1 MVVTASSIR
10 ERLIRHALRHRNPT
24 KTLPRRPRDPPPS
37 SSILHHIAAG
47 DLRASITV
55 LRATP
60 SSFPASVYS
69 RLLHLC
75 ASRRALVAAR
85 CVESHIISSS
95 FPSPPSTF
103 LLNRA
108 IETYA
113 LCGSISD
120 ARELFDEMP
129 HRTGGTWNA
138 MISAYASAGC
148 PSDAIALFVRMNV
161 SGIRPKDVTFASVL
175 RSCSS
180 LLALTLARQ
189 VHGLI
194 LKFGFCVNVILGTSL
209 VDVYGKCQ
217 IMDEAHKQ
225 FDEIPDPN
233 PVSWNVI
240 VRRYLDFGQAEKALC
255 MFLRMIHVGVIPL
268 NFTVSSALVACSDSS
283 WLSVG
288 CQIHGI
294 VVKNGYETD
303 YIVENSIMELY
314 ANNAL
319 LDMYTKCGNL
329 KSADL
334 WFLQMGSRRDKVS
347 WNSLLAGYAR
357 HGRSEEAFDIFI
369 EMLKETAPNEFTFS
383 LMLAASAN
391 IFMLE
396 HGKQIHAC
404 LIRNGFNIDVI
415 IRGALVDMYCKC
427 RLLDYAVR
435 VFEKESSRDV
445 VLWNSAILGF
455 AYNGRGAYSIE
466 LFEAMQRDGIRPD
479 NITFIG
485 ALSACAG
492 LVDSG
497 SGVQIHALISKSP
510 FAYDVYMGSAL
521 VDMYSKCRRAF
532 EAHRVFDNMPE
543 KNVVSWNSLITCYEQ
558 NGPVSESLDM
568 FVRMMECDVEYD
580 EVTLASVVSACAS
593 LLCIRE
599 GMQIHAQAI
608 KFEKLRNDLILCNA
622 LVDMYAK
629 CGKVSVARKIFDG
642 MMNIVAWNALIAG
655 YTQNGEN
662 EEALRLFLMLKR
674 ESVWP
679 SHYTFGNVLNACA
692 NLAELQLGQQAHA
705 HVMKHGFRFQ
715 NGPEPDIFVGN
726 SLLDMYH
733 KCGSIDESRK
743 VFERMLNRD
752 RVSWNA
758 MIVGYAQNGSGLE
771 AINLYKRMLMSE
783 EEPDNVTMIGVLS
796 GCSHAGLVEEG
807 RKYFDSMFKEHG
819 LIPSRDHY
827 TCMIDLLGRA
837 GQFGEVEKFIREMP
851 IEPDSVFWS
860 SLLSACRV
868 HHNVQM
874 GEWVAGRLFELDSE
888 NSGPYILLSNMYAEV
903 GRWADVVRIRKLM
916 KDKGVIKQ
924 PGCSWVEIGRKIH
937 VFMVKDKTHPKR
949 KEIYR
954 ILRVLKM
961 QMERLGAK
969 LNAEVSPD
977 ILLLGA
983 E

>member
-1 MVVTASSIR
+1 MCCLAGFDASDRLHRRTPPLPKPKLYERIFPMVVTASSIR
-10 ERLIRHALRHRNPT
+10 ERLIRHALRPRNPT
-24 KTLPRRPRDPPPS
+24 KTLPRRPKDPPPS

-60 SSFPASVYS
+60 SPFPASVYS

-75 ASRRALVAAR
+75 ASCRALVAAR

-240 VRRYLDFGQAEKALC
+240 VRRYLDFGQGEKALC

-314 ANNAL
+314 AKCGCIEDARWIFNCSVSRDVVSWTSMVSGYASCGRLNEAEKLFYEMPERNVVSWNALLAGYVQSFNWEKAFEFFHEMQRETTEIDFITLGLMLNSCAGLLDSEKGKQIHGFAYRHLLFPDIFFSNAL

-334 WFLQMGSRRDKVS
+334 WFLQIGSRRDKVS

-357 HGRSEEAFDIFI
+357 HGRSEEAFDIFN
-369 EMLKETAPNEFTFS
+369 EMLKETTPNEFTFS
-383 LMLAASAN
+383 MMLAASAN

-466 LFEAMQRDGIRPD
+466 LFEAMQRDRIRPD

-485 ALSACAG
+485 LLLACISEG
-492 LVDSG
+492 SVSLGCKYFYMMSDEYGVIPRVEHYECMIELLGKHGSMVELEELIRRMPFEPTIPMWSRIYDSCSKHVYRRLREVNG
-497 SGVQIHALISKSP
+497 KLISNPESSP
-510 FAYDVYMGSAL
+510 QLCEDG
-521 VDMYSKCRRAF
+521 
-532 EAHRVFDNMPE
+532 
-543 KNVVSWNSLITCYEQ
+543 NVV
-558 NGPVSESLDM
+558 
-568 FVRMMECDVEYD
+568 
-580 EVTLASVVSACAS
+580 
-593 LLCIRE
+593 
-599 GMQIHAQAI
+599 
-608 KFEKLRNDLILCNA
+608 
-622 LVDMYAK
+622 
-629 CGKVSVARKIFDG
+629 
-642 MMNIVAWNALIAG
+642 
-655 YTQNGEN
+655 
-662 EEALRLFLMLKR
+662 
-674 ESVWP
+674 
-679 SHYTFGNVLNACA
+679 
-692 NLAELQLGQQAHA
+692 
-705 HVMKHGFRFQ
+705 
-715 NGPEPDIFVGN
+715 
-726 SLLDMYH
+726 
-733 KCGSIDESRK
+733 
-743 VFERMLNRD
+743 
-752 RVSWNA
+752 
-758 MIVGYAQNGSGLE
+758 
-771 AINLYKRMLMSE
+771 
-783 EEPDNVTMIGVLS
+783 
-796 GCSHAGLVEEG
+796 
-807 RKYFDSMFKEHG
+807 
-819 LIPSRDHY
+819 
-827 TCMIDLLGRA
+827 
-837 GQFGEVEKFIREMP
+837 
-851 IEPDSVFWS
+851 
-860 SLLSACRV
+860 
-868 HHNVQM
+868 
-874 GEWVAGRLFELDSE
+874 
-888 NSGPYILLSNMYAEV
+888 
-903 GRWADVVRIRKLM
+903 
-916 KDKGVIKQ
+916 
-924 PGCSWVEIGRKIH
+924 
-937 VFMVKDKTHPKR
+937 
-949 KEIYR
+949 
-954 ILRVLKM
+954 
-961 QMERLGAK
+961 
-969 LNAEVSPD
+969 
-977 ILLLGA
+977 
-983 E
+983 